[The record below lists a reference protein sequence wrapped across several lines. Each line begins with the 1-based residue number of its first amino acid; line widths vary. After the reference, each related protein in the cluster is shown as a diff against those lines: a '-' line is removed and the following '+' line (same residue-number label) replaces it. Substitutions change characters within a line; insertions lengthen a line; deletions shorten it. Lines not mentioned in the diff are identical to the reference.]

1 MKRSDIVTFLKLAMR
16 ETHAGNCCQLEKSKK
31 ATSRASSQ
39 GEIEA
44 HEPDDVATIKPKS
57 W

>member
-1 MKRSDIVTFLKLAMR
+1 MR